1 MCLDDDAHDGLAA
14 LKHHGVPALVAGA
27 PQPVAD
33 RVLGLQADNRKNILV
48 GQKYLMPPEE
58 EGGGE
63 VVNVVDA
70 GCVVPGEL
78 QLALGQLVGGEVAVR
93 PEDEVPDQGEEE
105 PGQQEAREEDEEEP
119 PPAQVHQ
126 RGPAVLDQ
134 KQVSVLHPNVDNT

>member
-1 MCLDDDAHDGLAA
+1 
-14 LKHHGVPALVAGA
+14 
-27 PQPVAD
+27 
-33 RVLGLQADNRKNILV
+33 
-48 GQKYLMPPEE
+48 MPPEE

-105 PGQQEAREEDEEEP
+105 PGQQEAREEDEEKP